1 MNTVI
6 ITGLSGAGK
15 SQAMNCL
22 EDLGYY
28 CVDNMPPALIK
39 SFVQLAAGEATL
51 IDKAAFAIDVRGGE
65 LFSDMAAALEDLEE
79 NKIDYRILYLE
90 ASDAVLIRR
99 FSETRRQHPL
109 AKGESTLEGLA
120 REKAMLKNLR
130 QRADYIIDTSNMKTA
145 RLWQEV
151 KDLITSGESE
161 KTFVVNIM
169 SFGYKKGLAL
179 GSDMVFDM
187 RFIPNPYYVKS
198 LRSLTGNNKKV
209 RDYVMKQ
216 TVAQDFL
223 QRAEQLILDLIP
235 SYMREGKYNLNLAFG
250 CTGGHHRSVAAAN
263 EMAQRL
269 RAAGK
274 RVTVEHRDL

>member
-65 LFSDMAAALEDLEE
+65 LFSDMAAALADLEE
-79 NKIDYRILYLE
+79 HKIDYRILYLE

-130 QRADYIIDTSNMKTA
+130 ERADYIIDTSNMKTA

-223 QRAEQLILDLIP
+223 QRTEQLILDLIP

>member
-216 TVAQDFL
+216 SVAQDFL

>member
-6 ITGLSGAGK
+6 VTGLSGAGK

-22 EDLGYY
+22 EDMGYY
-28 CVDNMPPALIK
+28 CVDNMPPALVK

-65 LFSDMAAALEDLEE
+65 LFSDMTEALLDLEG
-79 NKIDYRILYLE
+79 KQIDYKILYLE
-90 ASDAVLIRR
+90 ASDTVLIRR

-109 AKGESTLEGLA
+109 ARGESTLDGLR
-120 REKAMLKNLR
+120 REKEMLRNLR
-130 QRADYIIDTSNMKTA
+130 DRADYIIDTSNMKAA

-169 SFGYKKGLAL
+169 SFGYKKGIAL
-179 GSDMVFDM
+179 GADMVFDM

-198 LRSLTGNNKKV
+198 LRALTGNNKKV
-209 RDYVMKQ
+209 RDYVLKQ
-216 TVAQDFL
+216 NVAQDFL
-223 QRAEQLILDLIP
+223 QRTEQLILDLIP

-263 EMAQRL
+263 EMARRL
-269 RAAGK
+269 REAGK
-274 RVTVEHRDL
+274 RVTLEHRDL

>member
-1 MNTVI
+1 
-6 ITGLSGAGK
+6 
-15 SQAMNCL
+15 
-22 EDLGYY
+22 
-28 CVDNMPPALIK
+28 
-39 SFVQLAAGEATL
+39 
-51 IDKAAFAIDVRGGE
+51 
-65 LFSDMAAALEDLEE
+65 
-79 NKIDYRILYLE
+79 
-90 ASDAVLIRR
+90 
-99 FSETRRQHPL
+99 
-109 AKGESTLEGLA
+109 
-120 REKAMLKNLR
+120 
-130 QRADYIIDTSNMKTA
+130 
-145 RLWQEV
+145 
-151 KDLITSGESE
+151 
-161 KTFVVNIM
+161 M

-198 LRSLTGNNKKV
+198 LRALTGNNKKV

-223 QRAEQLILDLIP
+223 QRTEQLILDLIP